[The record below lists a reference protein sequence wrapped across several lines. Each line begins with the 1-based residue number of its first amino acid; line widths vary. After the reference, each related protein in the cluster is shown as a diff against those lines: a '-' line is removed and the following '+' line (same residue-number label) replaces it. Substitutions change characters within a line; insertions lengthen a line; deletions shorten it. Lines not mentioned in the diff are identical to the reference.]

1 MPPISAV
8 AGKAL
13 TIKCPVAGYPIETVT
28 WNKNGVKL
36 PINIWQRVLNGTLT
50 IENVQRSSDQATYS
64 CRARNK
70 HNITSEQQVEVK
82 VLGKKHQFYDMT
94 ELEIMTKMASHKL
107 SLASKIRF
115 KQSIEISRN
124 LNLFSMQILFWLVIK
139 FPYFKLL

>member
-1 MPPISAV
+1 
-8 AGKAL
+8 
-13 TIKCPVAGYPIETVT
+13 
-28 WNKNGVKL
+28 
-36 PINIWQRVLNGTLT
+36 
-50 IENVQRSSDQATYS
+50 
-64 CRARNK
+64 
-70 HNITSEQQVEVK
+70 
-82 VLGKKHQFYDMT
+82 MT